1 MVLDNRL
8 LEVKKPKSQY
18 LKIYNLNY
26 NININF
32 VDFMLLFLCVF
43 AAFVVKAQNNVI
55 IDPPEHIKSIVLRS
69 QETNNYTPIIR
80 LGQRFTLEFDDL
92 NTAQIEYSY
101 KIEHYDYNWQPS
113 GLVGTE
119 FINGYTDDV
128 IRDYEDSF
136 NTFQGYTYYKLQI
149 PNDNTRIKL
158 SGNYVITIL
167 NEDSDVV
174 FARPFIV
181 YDSKVVVGV
190 STHRSRN
197 IATLNSKQN
206 VQFTVNHPN
215 LLINNPAQEIKVAVY
230 QNNDWNTV
238 LKDIKPQFYRGTQL
252 LYKHIDKI
260 SYWAG
265 NEFLF
270 FDTKLIRIATN
281 NIARVDLNDIFD
293 TYLYLD
299 EERLHK
305 TYTLYP
311 DINGNFVIRSLDVD
325 QIATEADYTWVHFA
339 LESFENIENDD
350 VYIYGNFN
358 GWQLTKENK
367 MTYDEALKRY
377 TGKLLLKQG
386 FYNYLYVTAT
396 KDGIINN
403 HAIEGSFYQTEND
416 YSVLVY
422 YRPIGSRYDQVIG
435 FGTVNSENLRN

>member
-1 MVLDNRL
+1 MNRFKTNFSL
-8 LEVKKPKSQY
+8 YAIRKYSR
-18 LKIYNLNY
+18 IYFL
-26 NININF
+26 
-32 VDFMLLFLCVF
+32 LLFVF
-43 AAFVVKAQNNVI
+43 IGFLVKAQSSVI
-55 IDPPEHIKSIVLRS
+55 INPPDHIKSIVLRS
-69 QETNNYTPIIR
+69 QQTNNYTPIIR

-92 NTAQIEYSY
+92 KASQEEYTY

-113 GLVGTE
+113 NLATTE
-119 FINGYTDDV
+119 YINGFASDW
-128 IRDYEDSF
+128 IRNFEDSF

-158 SGNYVITIL
+158 TGNYVITIV
-167 NEDSDVV
+167 NEDDEVI

-181 YDSKVVVGV
+181 YASKVTVGV
-190 STHRSRN
+190 STQKSRH

-206 VQFTVNHPN
+206 IQFTINHPD

-252 LYKHIDKI
+252 LYKYVNDL
-260 SYWAG
+260 SFWAG

-270 FDTKLIRIATN
+270 FDTKQIRSATN
-281 NIARVDLNDIFD
+281 NIARVDLNEIFD

-311 DINGNFVIRSLDVD
+311 DINGNFVVRTLDGD
-325 QIATEADYTWVHFA
+325 ETSTEADYTWVHFA
-339 LESFENIENDD
+339 LEAFENIEKNAI
-350 VYIYGNFN
+350 YIYGNFN
-358 GWQLTKENK
+358 GWQLTEENK
-367 MTYDEALKRY
+367 MFYDEASKRY

-396 KDGIINN
+396 KDGVINN
-403 HAIEGSFYQTEND
+403 HAIEGSFYQTENE
-416 YSVLVY
+416 YSVIVY

-435 FGTVNSENLRN
+435 YGQANSENLRN